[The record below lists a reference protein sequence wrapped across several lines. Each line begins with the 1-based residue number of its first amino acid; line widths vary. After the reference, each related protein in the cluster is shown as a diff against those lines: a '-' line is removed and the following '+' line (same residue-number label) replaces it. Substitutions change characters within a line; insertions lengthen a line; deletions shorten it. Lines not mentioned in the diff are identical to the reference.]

1 MPEANHQAPGITA
14 LLGRLARTGLGAVQN
29 RLELFAVEWEEERLR
44 LTEVLLWVAALLI
57 MGFMGLL
64 LLTATIVLLFHE
76 ELRVYVIGAFAV
88 LYLTGA
94 VVAFFGI
101 KSLVKHAAFTE
112 TVNQVKKDHIWLE
125 SLK

>member
-1 MPEANHQAPGITA
+1 MPEANHQAPGITT
-14 LLGRLARTGLGAVQN
+14 LLGRLARTGVGAVQN

-44 LTEVLLWVAALLI
+44 LTEVLLWGLALLI
-57 MGFMGLL
+57 MGLMGLL

-76 ELRVYVIGAFAV
+76 ELRVYVLGAFAV

-94 VVAFFGI
+94 AAAFFGL
-101 KSLVKHAAFTE
+101 KSLVKHEGFTE
-112 TVNQVKKDHIWLE
+112 TVAQVKKDRVWLE